1 MWNTL
6 ISRSKMIGPY
16 DFDIMRF
23 FYFLIHF
30 ICNIIDI
37 NKLTATSDNFYQ
49 LLAHGRWFSP
59 STPAS
64 STTTTGRHNITKIL
78 LKVALSTKNQSITK

>member
-59 STPAS
+59 LQKI
-64 STTTTGRHNITKIL
+64 TGRL
-78 LKVALSTKNQSITK
+78 ALSQQSSRFTLPMDMKELESKLNY